1 MGLSWKL
8 KERLTLAGEFAA
20 LLRNEFPTK
29 ACNIYI
35 KVQVIIFNLE
45 IKSFN
50 ISVQFT

>member
-29 ACNIYI
+29 ACNIY
-35 KVQVIIFNLE
+35 Q
-45 IKSFN
+45 STSYN
-50 ISVQFT
+50 I